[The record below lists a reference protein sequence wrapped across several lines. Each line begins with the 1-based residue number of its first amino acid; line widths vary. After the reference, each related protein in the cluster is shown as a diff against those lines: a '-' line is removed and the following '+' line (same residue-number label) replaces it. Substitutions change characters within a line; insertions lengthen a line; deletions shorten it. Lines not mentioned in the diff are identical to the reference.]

1 MIKSWL
7 VFVWRDICVVS
18 EGPVVGVAGEA
29 SGSDRV
35 VAVIAW
41 LVPLF
46 RPRREVLEAD
56 IRPVH
61 IGQTARR
68 CMYVRT
74 RGP

>member
-7 VFVWRDICVVS
+7 VFVCRDVCVFS

-35 VAVIAW
+35 LVVAAW

-46 RPRREVLEAD
+46 RPIREVREAD
-56 IRPVH
+56 IRPAD
-61 IGQTARR
+61 IGGTARK
-68 CMYVRT
+68 CMGREKT
-74 RGP
+74 